1 MMRAPFSIA
10 QSMPARTCCVV
21 ACAEFCWSG
30 LNAWTARMRAR
41 RDAEKPSMRDDGTG
55 HPGAVIIGLVRF
67 ANGIEL
73 LAERASEIGMCGID
87 LRIDDGD
94 RYIFSDAP
102 AMHVTQ

>member
-1 MMRAPFSIA
+1 AKLILMMRAPFSIA

-21 ACAEFCWSG
+21 ACEDA
-30 LNAWTARMRAR
+30 RAR

-67 ANGIEL
+67 TNGIEL

-102 AMHVTQ
+102 AMYVTQP